1 MPEALLNQTV
11 ASVRDRSAWFRFL
24 PAIAISLAVSV
35 AFSAAASDSMLE
47 FHGEVVQ
54 GGLVVGRAPAD
65 AEIELDGQPLQH
77 AADGY
82 FLVGFGR
89 DESDPRRLTVRSPD
103 GRTETRELRPE
114 PREFD
119 IQRIDGLPP
128 KQVTPDPESLE
139 RIRREAAQVRQA
151 RTRIDRR
158 TDFAGG
164 FIWPVEGPITG
175 VYGSQRILNGKP
187 RSPHWG
193 VDVAAPTGTPVVA
206 PAAGLVTLAHP
217 DMYFSGGTLLLD
229 HGLGLSSAFLHL
241 DEILVEPGQRVE
253 QGDVIARVGATGRV
267 TGAHLDWRMNL
278 GDIRIDPE
286 TLLDGRPQ
294 NLAQSPE

>member
-1 MPEALLNQTV
+1 MVDL
-11 ASVRDRSAWFRFL
+11 
-24 PAIAISLAVSV
+24 
-35 AFSAAASDSMLE
+35 
-47 FHGEVVQ
+47 HGEAVQ
-54 GGLVVGRAPAD
+54 GGLVVGRAPAG
-65 AEIELDGQPLQH
+65 AEIELDGEPLQH

-89 DESDPRRLTVRSPD
+89 DESEPRRLTVRGPD
-103 GRTETRELRPE
+103 GRTETRELQPE

-139 RIRREAAQVRQA
+139 RIRRETAQVRQA
-151 RTRIDRR
+151 RARIDRR

-206 PAAGLVTLAHP
+206 PAPGVVTLAHP

-253 QGDVIARVGATGRV
+253 QGDVIALVGATGRV

-278 GDIRIDPE
+278 GDTRIDPE
-286 TLLDGRPQ
+286 MLMDGRPPTPDR
-294 NLAQSPE
+294 SPE